1 MFGQKKRKLRF
12 NHGGDEMLVVHVLF
26 VDDEPAILRAL
37 KRSLN
42 DEDYE
47 VYVAEGGEAA
57 LRVLSEQPIDVV
69 VARSKFD

>member
-1 MFGQKKRKLRF
+1 
-12 NHGGDEMLVVHVLF
+12 MLVVHVLF